1 MFDFDFDFQASLQTF
16 LDSVF
21 GFVNDLL
28 NGVFG
33 WLAAFFD
40 GLTIF

>member
-1 MFDFDFDFQASLQTF
+1 MFDFPFDFNNSLQAF
-16 LDSVF
+16 LDAVF

-33 WLAAFFD
+33 WLATFFN
-40 GLTIF
+40 GLTVY